1 MSGGN
6 PIKSIGNVRNWKVEN
21 MDVIGGFSVL
31 NLGLNLIPGALL
43 WIIQAAV
50 RRNMPKKPNGVYGYR
65 TRRSMASQE
74 AWDYANRRSIDL
86 MAMFSWP
93 SMAAALPCTLYL
105 DLDSAQLILY
115 AAMTVFCVL
124 PLAVVERELAR
135 GLHEQKDRD

>member
-1 MSGGN
+1 M
-6 PIKSIGNVRNWKVEN
+6 KSAGKARNWAGEN

-43 WIIQAAV
+43 WIIQAVV

-65 TRRSMASQE
+65 TRRSMSSQQ

-93 SMAAALPCTLYL
+93 NIAAAVPCTLYL

-115 AAMTVFCVL
+115 TAMTVFCVL

-135 GLHEQKDRD
+135 GLHERNDTI